1 MRSLTGKK
9 KRPDWLSKTDVLLA
23 FAEGVLRWTIC
34 GLRGRCNDRPKAI
47 DCGLTPRQLDHLLRN
62 KTPECDIAAV
72 YNTDV
77 IALRRSPD
85 PVGAGPLSGRGRS
98 A

>member
-1 MRSLTGKK
+1 MT
-9 KRPDWLSKTDVLLA
+9 A
-23 FAEGVLRWTIC
+23 QE
-34 GLRGRCNDRPKAI
+34 AI

-77 IALRRSPD
+77 IALRKLMIRWGLD
-85 PVGAGPLSGRGRS
+85 HLSGRGKVSVTVVKEWRS
-98 A
+98 N